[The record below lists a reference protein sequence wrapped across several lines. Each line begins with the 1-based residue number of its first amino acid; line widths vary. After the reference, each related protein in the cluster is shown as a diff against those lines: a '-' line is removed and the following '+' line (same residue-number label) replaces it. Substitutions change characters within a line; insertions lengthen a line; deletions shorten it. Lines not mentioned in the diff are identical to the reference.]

1 MTSFYLPVAPTCFC
15 CVSTINN
22 KMDDMKH
29 VSRSLLDR
37 KTQKVHVKYSLQNQR
52 WLLSFKVVLILGTLF
67 FN

>member
-29 VSRSLLDR
+29 VSRSLLDG
-37 KTQKVHVKYSLQNQR
+37 KTQKVHVK
-52 WLLSFKVVLILGTLF
+52 
-67 FN
+67 